1 MVHACGWSWKYS
13 DKEWTIPDEGEKGF
27 IETLDKTQVLGVD
40 GELIKYAN
48 IAMQSK
54 NVSDSAHQLWE
65 KGIADSFGY
74 FTIKSSASDLYLAT
88 FTNCLGGS
96 QCLNGK

>member
-1 MVHACGWSWKYS
+1 MGLELLLGSSA
-13 DKEWTIPDEGEKGF
+13 PDSKAIWADF

-74 FTIKSSASDLYLAT
+74 FTVKSSASDLYLAC
-88 FTNCLGGS
+88 FSNCLGWP